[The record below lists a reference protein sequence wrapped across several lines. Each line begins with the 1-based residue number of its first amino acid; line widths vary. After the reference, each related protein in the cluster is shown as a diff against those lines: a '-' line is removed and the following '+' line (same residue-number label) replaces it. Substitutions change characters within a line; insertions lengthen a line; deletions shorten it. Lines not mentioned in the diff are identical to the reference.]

1 MLLPEA
7 VTFESHFCD
16 RSKLGSD
23 LNGPLTNRGLSA
35 PKPRLHI
42 SNQLMVR
49 TWLSCALMFFIP
61 DIPS

>member
-1 MLLPEA
+1 MFLPEA

-35 PKPRLHI
+35 LKPRSHI
-42 SNQLMVR
+42 SNQLIVR
-49 TWLSCALMFFIP
+49 TWLS
-61 DIPS
+61 